1 MFDFRDGIPQI
12 KVEEIE
18 NKNNKEIESLKSYIQ
33 ILKMKLENKNFLEKA
48 ANDVIEKE
56 KLKLIEAK
64 EKLDKLSKM

>member
-1 MFDFRDGIPQI
+1 
-12 KVEEIE
+12 
-18 NKNNKEIESLKSYIQ
+18 
-33 ILKMKLENKNFLEKA
+33 MKLENKNFLEKA